1 MEIQEPVSGADS
13 GDAAAR
19 SSPVSAARGSPV
31 SRALLVPLAFGAV
44 YLIWGSTYLAI
55 RIAVESIPPF
65 LMAGTRFVLA
75 GGLLYLGLRVS
86 GVRAPTRAEWGH
98 AGLAG
103 VLMLTLGNGAVT
115 WAEQNGVASNLA
127 ALLVAAVPLDIAL
140 LDWLRPG
147 GRRPAR
153 HVLLGIAVG
162 FGGMVLLVIPDH
174 AVVTAPAGGRNA
186 GAVLAILLGGV
197 GWAVG
202 SLYARYGVRHR
213 HTTMVS
219 AQHMLMAGATL
230 LLIGVAHGEAG
241 RGHLALAA
249 VTGKSVLAFAY
260 LTIFGSL
267 VAFSAY
273 GWLLVVSTP
282 AKLSTAAYVNPVI
295 AVILGWLVLHE
306 ALTRRALTG
315 AALIIV
321 AVAVM
326 TFGGHGR
333 SKLAALRARR

>member
-1 MEIQEPVSGADS
+1 VEIQEPVSGADS
-13 GDAAAR
+13 GKAAAR
-19 SSPVSAARGSPV
+19 SSPFSAARASPG
-31 SRALLVPLAFGAV
+31 SRAVRVPLAFGAV

-115 WAEQNGVASNLA
+115 WAEESGVASNLA

-174 AVVTAPAGGRNA
+174 AAVTAPGRGTA

-230 LLIGVAHGEAG
+230 LLIGVAHGEAAPG
-241 RGHLALAA
+241 RLALAA
-249 VTGKSVLAFAY
+249 ISGKSVLAFAY

-306 ALTRRALTG
+306 ALTRRALLG
-315 AALIIV
+315 AALIIL

-326 TFGGHGR
+326 TFGGRGQ
-333 SKLAALRARR
+333 SKIAALRARR

>member
-1 MEIQEPVSGADS
+1 VEIQEPVSSADS
-13 GDAAAR
+13 GIAAAR
-19 SSPVSAARGSPV
+19 SSPFSAARGSPV
-31 SRALLVPLAFGAV
+31 SRALLLPLAFGAV

-86 GVRAPTRAEWGH
+86 GVRAPTRAERGH

-115 WAEQNGVASNLA
+115 WAEENGVASNLA

-174 AVVTAPAGGRNA
+174 AAVTAPGGRRA

-213 HTTMVS
+213 HTTMAS

-230 LLIGVAHGEAG
+230 LLIGVAHGEA
-241 RGHLALAA
+241 RPGHLALAA
-249 VTGKSVLAFAY
+249 ITGKSVLAFAY

-306 ALTRRALTG
+306 ALTRRALLG
-315 AALIIV
+315 AALIIL

-326 TFGGHGR
+326 TFGGKGR
-333 SKLAALRARR
+333 RTIAALRARR